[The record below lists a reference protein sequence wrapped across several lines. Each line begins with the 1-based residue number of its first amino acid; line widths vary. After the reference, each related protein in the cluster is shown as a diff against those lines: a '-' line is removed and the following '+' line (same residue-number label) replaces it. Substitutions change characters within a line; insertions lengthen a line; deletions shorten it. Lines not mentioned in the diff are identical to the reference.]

1 MGYEKPRSVK
11 TGIFVGWLPFLLPT
25 IQCQRGQT
33 EHCINCAYTLQQTII
48 AVLLLLFMLSVTVE
62 IGLLTCEIFTV
73 S

>member
-1 MGYEKPRSVK
+1 MKNLGVLKQEFLWVGCHFCCQPYSVREDRQ
-11 TGIFVGWLPFLLPT
+11 TG
-25 IQCQRGQT
+25 
-33 EHCINCAYTLQQTII
+33 HCINCAYTLQQTII